1 VGWGK
6 QPGRVGNSNHFGY
19 QFADS
24 VVIRRKNWHSYQM
37 RNVRLILVED
47 DAFTR
52 ATLGDALILQGFDVK
67 ARVATAAEALA
78 AQVEHAPQV
87 AVLDLDLGIGPTGI
101 DVAIALRSKNPQIG
115 IVFLT
120 TYKDP
125 RLIESNLPTLP
136 EGAIYL
142 NKLEMN
148 STSAIAGQIS
158 AAMLK
163 PLMRRSFPWIRNSP
177 LSALSTL
184 QIEIMKEIAEGAS
197 TSEIAK
203 SRGVSEQAIDK
214 SISRISKHLGL
225 PKSADSHQRVQ
236 IVRAYFENKG
246 QGI

>member
-1 VGWGK
+1 MK
-6 QPGRVGNSNHFGY
+6 
-19 QFADS
+19 
-24 VVIRRKNWHSYQM
+24 
-37 RNVRLILVED
+37 NVRLILVED

-52 ATLGDALILQGFDVK
+52 ATLGDALAHQGFDVK

-78 AQVEHAPQV
+78 AQKECDPQV

-101 DVAIALRSKNPQIG
+101 DVAIALRSRNPKIG

-125 RLIESNLPTLP
+125 RLIESNLPSLP

-148 STSAIAGQIS
+148 STSTIAMQIS
-158 AAMLK
+158 LAMLK
-163 PLMRRSFPWIRNSP
+163 PLAKRSLPWLRSGP
-177 LSALSTL
+177 LAAMSAI
-184 QIEIMKEIAEGAS
+184 QIEIMKEIAR
-197 TSEIAK
+197 

-214 SISRISKHLGL
+214 SISRISKHLGI
-225 PKSADSHQRVQ
+225 PKTADTNQRVQ